1 MLEKIALQ
9 KKIISE
15 KDCRDAFEACR
26 SSDNFE
32 NALKDY
38 FITHNLIHPKTLE
51 QLINTI
57 GAIKIIKQNIKFGTI
72 AVEMGFISDKTLAEA
87 LTRQKKVVANNQQ
100 PKLIGL
106 ILMDSG
112 ELTKEQTNL
121 IVKEQNKRNLKVE
134 LIKKEDPSVP
144 QKFDH
149 PKPDPLLEKKDKAKE
164 SSETIQGGMILEIEE
179 NGMTAFLRKTNGFN
193 NCLTADDILE
203 ILITKDIRYGIETQ
217 KAIEGF
223 INSSGFKRNRFKIAS
238 GTPKVAGSNARIEYY
253 FDTDH
258 LNAGQ
263 VDEKGNI
270 DFRARGEIPKIEAG
284 TLLAEK
290 FPYRE
295 SKNGRDIFGY
305 EILTEPALDIPLK
318 IETGAV
324 LSEDQMKV
332 YAEISGFPKLS
343 WSGNIS
349 VIDNFVVKGDVGYET
364 GHVSYEGNIE
374 ILGGLK
380 SGFRISGFDIKISEI
395 DGGEIYAQG
404 DVTIINGVNNAKIYS
419 RGHVNAKFI
428 HTSEI
433 CCLGNVVVEKEIVD
447 SHIESSGACRI
458 QTGDIVNSTMGFN
471 QGIYAK
477 NIGTEKSSPNTII
490 IGQDLFIIKEL
501 LTIEGKIVA
510 LEKNRLSLEKRKDRL
525 LSEKSDLHQTTTR
538 MANELDKILEDKQ
551 KIENHIT
558 LLEKQPESKR
568 DISVLADD
576 AKQKEALFSRLDEEL
591 NALFNIIEQ
600 NEAKTIEIDDV
611 CDDLEDQIDDLNQE
625 KVNFTDWNTSNIS
638 KPVVVAE
645 GKVYTGTLIKGTHV
659 QKKIVETH
667 SNVQIK
673 ESILQIND
681 SNSNIYEIQIHD
693 NTKRR

>member
-15 KDCRDAFEACR
+15 KDCRAAFEACR

-57 GAIKIIKQNIKFGTI
+57 DAIKIIKHNIKFGTI
-72 AVEMGFISDKTLAEA
+72 AVEMGFISDKTLEEA
-87 LTRQKKVVANNQQ
+87 LTRQKEVVANNQQ

-106 ILMDSG
+106 ILMNSG
-112 ELTKEQTNL
+112 ELTKEQTDL
-121 IVKEQNKRNLKVE
+121 IVKEQNKRNLNVE
-134 LIKKEDPSVP
+134 PIKKSDPATP
-144 QKFDH
+144 QKSEH
-149 PKPDPLLEKKDKAKE
+149 PEPDTLPEKKDKAKE

-179 NGMTAFLRKTNGFN
+179 NGMTAFLRKTDVFN

-203 ILITKDIRYGIETQ
+203 ILGTKNIQYGIENQ

-223 INSSGFKRNRFKIAS
+223 INSSGFKKNRFKIAT
-238 GTPKVAGSNARIEYY
+238 GIPKVLGSNARIEYY

-258 LNAGQ
+258 LKAGQ
-263 VDEKGNI
+263 IDEKGNI
-270 DFRARGEIPKIEAG
+270 DFRDRGEIPKIEVG

-290 FPYRE
+290 FPYKE

-332 YAEISGFPKLS
+332 YAQISGFPKLS

-349 VIDNFVVKGDVGYET
+349 VIDNFLVKGDVSYET

-380 SGFRISGFDIKISEI
+380 SGFQINGFDIKINEI
-395 DGGEIYAQG
+395 DGGEIHALG
-404 DVTIINGVNNAKIYS
+404 NVTVINGVNNAKIYS
-419 RGHVNAKFI
+419 RGHVSAKFI

-433 CCLGNVVVEKEIVD
+433 CCLGNVAVEKEIVD

-477 NIGTEKSSPNTII
+477 NIGTEKSSPNTIH
-490 IGQDLFIIKEL
+490 IGRDLFIIKEL
-501 LTIEGKIVA
+501 QTIDDKIVE
-510 LEKNRLSLEKRKDRL
+510 LEKNRVTLEKRKNRL
-525 LSEKSDLHQTTTR
+525 LSEKSDLHQSTTR
-538 MANELDKILEDKQ
+538 MANELDNILEEKK

-558 LLEKQPESKR
+558 LLEKQPESKK
-568 DISVLADD
+568 DISPLAADV
-576 AKQKEALFSRLDEEL
+576 KQKEALFSRLDKEL
-591 NALFNIIEQ
+591 NALFNVIEQ
-600 NEAKTIEIDDV
+600 NEAKTIEVDDAY
-611 CDDLEDQIDDLNQE
+611 DDLEDQIDDLNQE

-645 GKVYTGTLIKGTHV
+645 GKVYTGTLIKGAHV
-659 QKKIVETH
+659 QKKIIETH

-673 ESILQIND
+673 EAILQISD
-681 SNSNIYEIQIHD
+681 SNIYEIQIND